1 MSYAG
6 TLTMGFNARYLIDV
20 LGVQPKATLSSWRS
34 PTRSGRCIRGSQ
46 DPEYTYVV
54 MPMRL

>member
-1 MSYAG
+1 VIQLGLTDEVGPG
-6 TLTMGFNARYLIDV
+6 TVSCA
-20 LGVQPKATLSSWRS
+20 S
-34 PTRSGRCIRGSQ
+34 

>member
-1 MSYAG
+1 M
-6 TLTMGFNARYLIDV
+6 DV
-20 LGVQPKATLSSWRS
+20 LLAHAAGDVVEIGLTDEVGPGV
-34 PTRSGRCIRGSQ
+34 IRGSQ

>member
-1 MSYAG
+1 MVRVG
-6 TLTMGFNARYLIDV
+6 EVIELGFTDEVGPAV
-20 LGVQPKATLSSWRS
+20 L
-34 PTRSGRCIRGSQ
+34 RGST